1 MRRATLL
8 TMAISALVALPVLAN
23 AAQPQKPAAPAG
35 VDRTAQKLTQEI
47 VQRYGVQVLRADRE
61 MLDDKPVY
69 RMVVMNPGGDFNEA
83 FAVNTLVVD
92 AASGELVSQFQHAPA
107 GYALASPPD
116 RTPADDGSGAT
127 IRHETFS
134 KL

>member
-8 TMAISALVALPVLAN
+8 TMAISALVALPVSAN
-23 AAQPQKPAAPAG
+23 GAQPRKPAG

-127 IRHETFS
+127 IRRETFS